1 MASAEGKEVGEGFEN
16 PMEKHAPSTKPSSSD
31 APSLRFNV
39 NQVHLDPNEDNA
51 SDADDLTPRM
61 NFPETTSPNRPLS
74 THESDTIG
82 YATHDAVPMTVF
94 YRNDNSHSNPAKKS
108 RPTLQELR
116 KGFEEDHEQQEEP
129 QSVDNVENGGIG
141 SDEIVIH
148 AKKDKK
154 AKVAPKFGWLKGVML
169 RCLLNIWGVM
179 LYLRLTWVAGQAGI
193 GWSTVIIVLSA
204 VVTMFTTLSMS
215 AVCTNGE
222 VKGGG
227 AYYLISRSLGPEFG
241 GSIGLIFSVANAVAV
256 ALYVVGF
263 AETVKDLIKENG
275 GDVEV
280 LGELNIIR
288 IVGILTVIL
297 LLCVT
302 LVGLEWV
309 VRTQMFLLCILL
321 VSIVDV
327 IIGTFMGP
335 QNDKSSARGFIGLD
349 LNLFKENFGPAYRE
363 GENFFSVFAV
373 FFPAATGILAGVNI
387 SGDLKDAQKGIPK
400 GTLWA
405 ILIST
410 IVYVLLDWLAAACV
424 LRDASGVILAAA
436 VNQTMNATSAPP
448 HQCAADFSCEY
459 GLMNDFQVMEKIA
472 AWGPIVTGGI
482 FAATLSS
489 ALASLVGAPKT
500 FQALCKDNIF
510 PGIHYFG
517 TGVGPGDEPRRGY
530 ILTFLIAGAFIAIG
544 ELNVIAPVI
553 SNFFLMSYALI
564 NYAVFA
570 ASLGKSPGWRPSFKY
585 YNMWVSLM
593 GALVCIVIMFLINW
607 WAALVTIVI
616 IIALY
621 KYVDYKKPEV
631 NWGSS
636 AQAYTYIRALRF
648 TYRLNAVEE
657 HVKNFRPQCLVLT
670 GSPKSRPDLVH
681 LVSHITRNR
690 GLMVCGQVKIGP
702 FGTVSGYEDSWL
714 KQNKIRAFHTICSAP
729 NFREGVRVMLQTV
742 GLGKMKPNTVVLGY
756 KRDWKK
762 LLKSAKGR
770 QDVEEYVNVV
780 HDAFELD
787 FGVAI
792 LRVRGEIDLNEWS
805 VFEGEDWLAEEEEGE
820 VLSDVDLS
828 EKVDGEGVVSSESQS
843 ESNPRVFLVERL
855 NSEDQIARPEENA
868 KRQASFEEYQLEA
881 IKAKPELG
889 EDETSDE
896 AKKLVTDRVDVKDAA
911 TSKGD
916 EESPNVVKKGKFKV
930 TVSKPPNE
938 EEDESEDKV
947 DETTKLTER
956 VEPQKPVE
964 VVQEDAFKEKP
975 KGTIDVWWL
984 FDDGGLT
991 ILIPYLLS
999 IHSYWKDCKLRIF
1012 TPASTHALKSNE
1024 LRMANLL
1031 KRFRIDFTS
1040 VVEVEGINVQPSSTS
1055 MHNFLKL
1062 PVKDEFPDI
1071 RTLEKDRK
1079 TMRNIRLGELIRQ
1092 HSNDA
1097 KLIVI
1102 TLPVPKVEMT
1112 SPLLYMSWL
1121 EVLSAASPPV
1131 LMVRGNQ
1138 QSVLTFY
1145 S

>member
-1 MASAEGKEVGEGFEN
+1 M
-16 PMEKHAPSTKPSSSD
+16 STEPSSD

-39 NQVHLDPNEDNA
+39 NQVKLDLPEENA
-51 SDADDLTPRM
+51 DEGRDSSPRM
-61 NFPETTSPNRPLS
+61 TFPDSETPNRPLS
-74 THESDTIG
+74 SLDATNTIG

-94 YRNDNSHSNPAKKS
+94 YRNDNSQSNTAKKS
-108 RPTLQELR
+108 RPTLKELR
-116 KGFEEDHEQQEEP
+116 KGFEEDHEQQDEH
-129 QSVDNVENGGIG
+129 QSVDEVENGDVGTDDIGIQ
-141 SDEIVIH
+141 I
-148 AKKDKK
+148 KKDKK
-154 AKVAPKFGWLKGVML
+154 VKVAPKFGWLKGVML

-179 LYLRLTWVAGQAGI
+179 LYLRLSWVAGQAGI
-193 GWSTVIIVLSA
+193 AWSTVIIVLSA

-263 AETVKDLIKENG
+263 AETIKDLIKENG
-275 GDVEV
+275 GDVD
-280 LGELNIIR
+280 LIGELNIIR
-288 IVGILTVIL
+288 IVGIGTVIL

-309 VRTQMFLLCILL
+309 VRTQMFLLCILV

-327 IIGTFMGP
+327 IIGTAIGP
-335 QNDKSSARGFIGLD
+335 QNETARAKGFIGLD
-349 LNLFKENFGPAYRE
+349 LNLFKTNFGPAYRE

-387 SGDLKDAQKGIPK
+387 SGDLKDAQKAIPK

-410 IVYVLLDWLAAACV
+410 IIYILLDWLAAACV
-424 LRDASGVILAAA
+424 LRDASGVVLAV
-436 VNQTMNATSAPP
+436 VNETLNATAAPAQ
-448 HQCAADFSCEY
+448 HCSVDFSCPY
-459 GLMNDFQVMEKIA
+459 GLMNDFQVMEKIS

-544 ELNVIAPVI
+544 ELNIIAPVI

-585 YNMWVSLM
+585 YNMWVSLV
-593 GALVCIVIMFLINW
+593 GAMVCIVIMFLINW
-607 WAALVTIVI
+607 WAALLTIVI

-648 TYRLNAVEE
+648 TNRLNTVED

-670 GSPKSRPDLVH
+670 GSPSSRPDLVH

-690 GLMVCGQVKIGP
+690 GLMVCGQVKLGD
-702 FGTVSGYEDSWL
+702 FGAVSGYEDAWL
-714 KQNKIRAFHTICSAP
+714 KQSKIRAFHTICTAP
-729 NFREGVRVMLQTV
+729 SFQEGVRVMLQTV
-742 GLGKMKPNTVVLGY
+742 GLGKMKPNTVILGF

-762 LLKSAKGR
+762 LCKTEQGR
-770 QDVEEYVNVV
+770 KEVQEYVNVV
-780 HDAFELD
+780 NDAFDLNFAVSILRFRGELD
-787 FGVAI
+787 LKELATYA
-792 LRVRGEIDLNEWS
+792 E
-805 VFEGEDWLAEEEEGE
+805 EDWLAEEEAGEILPELHASDTLDAPDEGPN
-820 VLSDVDLS
+820 SP
-828 EKVDGEGVVSSESQS
+828 EKVNEVAGTE
-843 ESNPRVFLVERL
+843 PYHT
-855 NSEDQIARPEENA
+855 
-868 KRQASFEEYQLEA
+868 RQQSFEEYQLDLV
-881 IKAKPELG
+881 KSKRELG
-889 EDETSDE
+889 QDENSMDTE
-896 AKKLVTDRVDVKDAA
+896 KKKLVTDQG
-911 TSKGD
+911 KGEEPRKKD
-916 EESPNVVKKGKFKV
+916 EEESSYVVNKGKFKV
-930 TVSKPPNE
+930 TVSKTMSE
-938 EEDESEDKV
+938 EENHEPDDKV
-947 DETTKLTER
+947 DETTRLTDP
-956 VEPQKPVE
+956 VAPVKPE
-964 VVQEDAFKEKP
+964 ETTQEEAFKEKP

-999 IHSYWKDCKLRIF
+999 IHRYWKDCKLRIF

-1024 LRMANLL
+1024 LRMATLL

-1040 VVEVEGINVQPSSTS
+1040 VVEVEGMNAEPSTLSVQ
-1055 MHNFLKL
+1055 NFMKL
-1062 PVKDEFPDI
+1062 PVKEVFPDLEA
-1071 RTLEKDRK
+1071 LEKDRK
-1079 TMRNIRLGELIRQ
+1079 TMRNIRLGELIRL
-1092 HSNDA
+1092 HSKDA
-1097 KLIVI
+1097 KLIVL

-1138 QSVLTFY
+1138 QNVLTFY

>member
-1 MASAEGKEVGEGFEN
+1 MESAQSSGTYAVDEDREGNNSKG
-16 PMEKHAPSTKPSSSD
+16 
-31 APSLRFNV
+31 PSLRFDVDLLSPSNGE
-39 NQVHLDPNEDNA
+39 EDIKDNH
-51 SDADDLTPRM
+51 SPRM
-61 NFPETTSPNRPLS
+61 DFPDSQQPSSNQD
-74 THESDTIG
+74 ESMTIG
-82 YATHDAVPMTVF
+82 YTTHDAIPMTVF
-94 YRNDNSHSNPAKKS
+94 YRNENSASNSTKKS

-116 KGFEEDHEQQEEP
+116 RGFEEDHDQQLLPEQ
-129 QSVDNVENGGIG
+129 DNIDSVENGHLE
-141 SDEIVIH
+141 SDEVVIRT
-148 AKKDKK
+148 KKEKK
-154 AKVAPKFGWLKGVML
+154 AKVAPKFGWIKGVML

-193 GWSTVIIVLSA
+193 GWSTVIIILSA
-204 VVTMFTTLSMS
+204 VVTWLTTLSMS

-263 AETVKDLIKENG
+263 AETVKDLIRENG
-275 GDVEV
+275 GDVD
-280 LGELNIIR
+280 LIGELNIIR
-288 IVGILTVIL
+288 IVGIGTVIL

-302 LVGLEWV
+302 LIGLEWV

-327 IIGTFMGP
+327 IVGAGIGP
-335 QNDKSSARGFIGLD
+335 LNEASKAKGFVGLSTT
-349 LNLFKENFGPAYRE
+349 LFKENFGPAYRE

-405 ILIST
+405 IVIST
-410 IVYVLLDWLAAACV
+410 IVYVLLDWLAAASV
-424 LRDASGVILAAA
+424 LRDASGLMA
-436 VNQTMNATSAPP
+436 VAINATISNGSSSI
-448 HQCAADFSCEY
+448 QDCSVDFTCEY
-459 GLMNDFQVMEKIA
+459 GLMNDFQVMEKVA

-500 FQALCKDNIF
+500 FQALCKDELF
-510 PGIHYFG
+510 PGISYFG
-517 TGVGPGDEPRRGY
+517 VGVGPGDEPRRGY

-585 YNMWVSLM
+585 YNMWVSLV
-593 GALVCIVIMFLINW
+593 GALVCVVIMFLINW

-621 KYVDYKKPEV
+621 KYVDYKKPEA

-648 TYRLNAVEE
+648 TYRLNTVED

-670 GSPKSRPDLVH
+670 GNPSSRPDLVH
-681 LVSHITRNR
+681 LVSQITRNR

-702 FGTVSGYEDSWL
+702 FGPASGYEDSWL
-714 KQNKIRAFHTICSAP
+714 KERKIRSFHTICTAP
-729 NFREGVRVMLQTV
+729 SFREGVRIMLQTV
-742 GLGKMKPNTVVLGY
+742 GLGKMKPNTVIFGF
-756 KRDWKK
+756 KREWKK
-762 LLKSAKGR
+762 LWKDPSERAVIK
-770 QDVEEYVNVV
+770 EYVNVV
-780 HDAFELD
+780 HDAFELNY
-787 FGVAI
+787 GVAI
-792 LRVRGEIDLNEWS
+792 LRLRGELDLQELAK
-805 VFEGEDWLAEEEEGE
+805 FEEEDWLAEEDEIAVNSAPPEIQVSTE
-820 VLSDVDLS
+820 Q
-828 EKVDGEGVVSSESQS
+828 GVVSSEVQS
-843 ESNPRVFLVERL
+843 ESSGRIFHVEKRSRPSEEEFVL
-855 NSEDQIARPEENA
+855 HAVKDKDNDNLLSEKDTGEDQAEEG
-868 KRQASFEEYQLEA
+868 K
-881 IKAKPELG
+881 
-889 EDETSDE
+889 
-896 AKKLVTDRVDVKDAA
+896 
-911 TSKGD
+911 
-916 EESPNVVKKGKFKV
+916 EESSSVVKTGKFKV
-930 TVSKPPNE
+930 TVSKEPL
-938 EEDESEDKV
+938 EDDAEDKF
-947 DETTKLTER
+947 DETAKLTDSV
-956 VEPQKPVE
+956 VETHDAAPVE
-964 VVQEDAFKEKP
+964 AEVAFKDKP

-999 IHSYWKDCKLRIF
+999 IHNYWKDCKLRIF
-1012 TPASTHALKSNE
+1012 TPASSHALKSNE

-1031 KRFRIDFTS
+1031 KRFRIDFSS
-1040 VVEVEGINVQPSSTS
+1040 VVEVEGINNPPSSAS
-1055 MHNFLKL
+1055 VQNFMKL
-1062 PVKDEFPDI
+1062 PVRDDFADI
-1071 RTLEKDRK
+1071 KELEKDRK
-1079 TMRNIRLGELIRQ
+1079 TMHNIRLGELIRE

-1097 KLIVI
+1097 KLIVL

-1112 SPLLYMSWL
+1112 SPQLYMSWL

>member
-1 MASAEGKEVGEGFEN
+1 
-16 PMEKHAPSTKPSSSD
+16 MEEQPVSSETSSD

-39 NQVHLDPNEDNA
+39 NQVKLDLPEEI
-51 SDADDLTPRM
+51 ADEGRDPSPRM
-61 NFPETTSPNRPLS
+61 TFPDSETPDRPLS
-74 THESDTIG
+74 SLDDANTIG

-94 YRNDNSHSNPAKKS
+94 YRNDNSQSNTAKKS
-108 RPTLQELR
+108 RPTLKELR
-116 KGFEEDHEQQEEP
+116 KGFEEDHEQQDEP
-129 QSVDNVENGGIG
+129 QSVDDVENGDVG
-141 SDEIVIH
+141 SNEIAIQI
-148 AKKDKK
+148 KKDQKV
-154 AKVAPKFGWLKGVML
+154 KVAPKFGWLKGVML

-179 LYLRLTWVAGQAGI
+179 LYLRLSWVAGQAGI
-193 GWSTVIIVLSA
+193 AWSTVIIVLSA
-204 VVTMFTTLSMS
+204 IVTMFTTLSMS

-263 AETVKDLIKENG
+263 AETIKDIIKENG
-275 GDVEV
+275 GDVE
-280 LGELNIIR
+280 LIGELNIIR
-288 IVGILTVIL
+288 IVGIGTVIL

-327 IIGTFMGP
+327 IIGVFIGP
-335 QNDKSSARGFIGLD
+335 QNETARAKGFVGLD
-349 LNLFKENFGPAYRE
+349 LNLFKTNFGPAYRE

-387 SGDLKDAQKGIPK
+387 SGDLKDAQKAIPK

-410 IVYVLLDWLAAACV
+410 IIYVLLDWLAAACV
-424 LRDASGVILAAA
+424 LRDASGVVLAV
-436 VNQTMNATSAPP
+436 VNQTLNATDAPGQ
-448 HQCAADFSCEY
+448 HCSADFSCPY
-459 GLMNDFQVMEKIA
+459 GLMNDFQVMEKIS

-517 TGVGPGDEPRRGY
+517 VGVGPGDEPRRGY
-530 ILTFLIAGAFIAIG
+530 IFTFLIAGAFIAIG

-585 YNMWVSLM
+585 YNMWVSLV
-593 GALVCIVIMFLINW
+593 GAMVCIVIMFLINW

-636 AQAYTYIRALRF
+636 AQAYTYTRALRF
-648 TYRLNAVEE
+648 TYRLNTVED

-670 GSPKSRPDLVH
+670 GSPSSRPDLVH

-690 GLMVCGQVKIGP
+690 GLMVCGQVKLGP
-702 FGTVSGYEDSWL
+702 FGSVSGYEDAWL
-714 KQNKIRAFHTICSAP
+714 KQSKIRAFHTICTAP
-729 NFREGVRVMLQTV
+729 SFREGVRVMLQTV
-742 GLGKMKPNTVVLGY
+742 GLGKMKPNTVVLGF

-762 LLKSAKGR
+762 LCKTEQGR
-770 QDVEEYVNVV
+770 EEVKEYVNVV
-780 HDAFELD
+780 HDAFELN
-787 FGVAI
+787 FAVSI
-792 LRVRGEIDLNEWS
+792 LRFRGELDLKELATHA
-805 VFEGEDWLAEEEEGE
+805 EEDWLAEEEVGDILPELH
-820 VLSDVDLS
+820 VSDT
-828 EKVDGEGVVSSESQS
+828 
-843 ESNPRVFLVERL
+843 
-855 NSEDQIARPEENA
+855 
-868 KRQASFEEYQLEA
+868 LEA
-881 IKAKPELG
+881 PAEKPSSPEK
-889 EDETSDE
+889 EDP
-896 AKKLVTDRVDVKDAA
+896 AKKAE
-911 TSKGD
+911 
-916 EESPNVVKKGKFKV
+916 EESSYVVNKGKFKV
-930 TVSKPPNE
+930 TVSKTMS
-938 EEDESEDKV
+938 EEDNEPDDKV
-947 DETTKLTER
+947 DETTKLTDP
-956 VEPQKPVE
+956 VEPAKPEEITQE
-964 VVQEDAFKEKP
+964 VAFKEKP

-999 IHSYWKDCKLRIF
+999 IHRYWKDCKLRIF

-1024 LRMANLL
+1024 LRMATLL

-1040 VVEVEGINVQPSSTS
+1040 VVEVEGMNAQPSTLSIQ
-1055 MHNFLKL
+1055 NFMKL
-1062 PVKDEFPDI
+1062 PVKEEFPNV
-1071 RTLEKDRK
+1071 TALEKDRK
-1079 TMRNIRLGELIRQ
+1079 TMRNIRLGELIRL
-1092 HSNDA
+1092 HSKDA
-1097 KLIVI
+1097 KLIVL
-1102 TLPVPKVEMT
+1102 TLPVPKIEMT

-1138 QSVLTFY
+1138 QNVLTFY

>member
-1 MASAEGKEVGEGFEN
+1 MRGVQTTDKAQGSEN
-16 PMEKHAPSTKPSSSD
+16 SSETD
-31 APSLRFNV
+31 APAQNSKGSSLRFNV
-39 NQVHLDPNEDNA
+39 NQLSPSQDEEEGIDDHSPRMDFPDSQTPPA
-51 SDADDLTPRM
+51 SD
-61 NFPETTSPNRPLS
+61 
-74 THESDTIG
+74 ESRTIG
-82 YATHDAVPMTVF
+82 YATHDAIPMTVF
-94 YRNDNSHSNPAKKS
+94 YRNENSASNSAKKS
-108 RPTLQELR
+108 RPTLKELR
-116 KGFEEDHEQQEEP
+116 RGFEEDHEQQPLAEP
-129 QSVDNVENGGIG
+129 DNEDNVENGHLS
-141 SDEIVIH
+141 SDEVVIRT
-148 AKKDKK
+148 KKEKK
-154 AKVAPKFGWLKGVML
+154 AKVAPKFGWIKGVML

-193 GWSTVIIVLSA
+193 GWSTVIIILSA
-204 VVTMFTTLSMS
+204 VVTWLTTLSMS

-263 AETVKDLIKENG
+263 AETVKDLIKEHG
-275 GDVEV
+275 GDVDV
-280 LGELNIIR
+280 IGELNIIR
-288 IVGILTVIL
+288 IVGIGTVIL

-302 LVGLEWV
+302 LIGLEWV
-309 VRTQMFLLCILL
+309 VRTQMFLLCILV

-327 IIGTFMGP
+327 IVGAGIGP
-335 QNDKSSARGFIGLD
+335 LDERSEARGFVGLSTS
-349 LNLFKENFGPAYRE
+349 LFKENFGPAYRG

-405 ILIST
+405 IVLST
-410 IVYVLLDWLAAACV
+410 IVYVALDWLAAASV
-424 LRDASGVILAAA
+424 LRDASGLIAVA
-436 VNQTMNATSAPP
+436 VNESIGNATSSPMQ
-448 HQCAADFSCEY
+448 HCTVNNTCQF
-459 GLMNDFQVMEKIA
+459 GLMNDFQVMEKVA

-500 FQALCKDNIF
+500 FQALCKDNLF
-510 PGIHYFG
+510 PGISYFG
-517 TGVGPGDEPRRGY
+517 VGVGPGDEPRRGY
-530 ILTFLIAGAFIAIG
+530 ILTFLIAGSFVAIG

-585 YNMWVSLM
+585 YNMWVSLV
-593 GALVCIVIMFLINW
+593 GAMVCVVIMFLINW

-621 KYVDYKKPEV
+621 KYVDYKKPEA

-636 AQAYTYIRALRF
+636 AQAYTYIRALRL
-648 TYRLNAVEE
+648 TYRLNTVED

-670 GSPKSRPDLVH
+670 GNPSSRPDLVH
-681 LVSHITRNR
+681 LVSQITRNR

-702 FGTVSGYEDSWL
+702 FGPATGYEDSWL
-714 KQNKIRAFHTICSAP
+714 KQRKIRSFHTICTAP
-729 NFREGVRVMLQTV
+729 SFREGVRIMLQTV
-742 GLGKMKPNTVVLGY
+742 GLGKMKPNTVIFGF

-762 LLKSAKGR
+762 MSKDPSGR
-770 QDVEEYVNVV
+770 AVVEEYVNVV

-787 FGVAI
+787 CGVAI
-792 LRVRGEIDLNEWS
+792 LRLRGELDLQELAK
-805 VFEGEDWLAEEEEGE
+805 FEEDDWLVEEDE
-820 VLSDVDLS
+820 VTMDPVAPEVQVSEMSDEQELL
-828 EKVDGEGVVSSESQS
+828 SSEVQS
-843 ESNPRVFLVERL
+843 ESSGRIFHVEKRSTPDDKEYVLEAVKAREEGNL
-855 NSEDQIARPEENA
+855 NVEQDKSEDKTGKEE
-868 KRQASFEEYQLEA
+868 Q
-881 IKAKPELG
+881 
-889 EDETSDE
+889 
-896 AKKLVTDRVDVKDAA
+896 
-911 TSKGD
+911 
-916 EESPNVVKKGKFKV
+916 ESPDVVQQGKFKV
-930 TVSKPPNE
+930 TVSKKPV
-938 EEDESEDKV
+938 K
-947 DETTKLTER
+947 DETEEKFEETAKLTEPL
-956 VEPQKPVE
+956 VESQGAPAEVE
-964 VVQEDAFKEKP
+964 VAFKEKP

-999 IHSYWKDCKLRIF
+999 IHNYWKDCKLRIF
-1012 TPASTHALKSNE
+1012 TPASTHSLKSNE

-1031 KRFRIDFTS
+1031 KRFRIDFSS
-1040 VVEVEGINVQPSSTS
+1040 VVEVEGINNRPSDSS
-1055 MHNFLKL
+1055 IQNFMKL
-1062 PVKDEFPDI
+1062 PVKDEFPDQKD
-1071 RTLEKDRK
+1071 LEKDRK
-1079 TMRNIRLGELIRQ
+1079 TMHNIRLGELIRE

-1097 KLIVI
+1097 KLIVL
-1102 TLPVPKVEMT
+1102 TLPVPKIEMT

-1131 LMVRGNQ
+1131 LLVRGNQ